1 MFKGLDMKIF
11 ISLCVILLSVG
22 CTTVTL
28 SPNGESKISATP
40 DYEKSQHFFIGGLF
54 GNAVVEAG
62 EICGSEGVRQL
73 QTQEKVEDR
82 LLTIITMGIY
92 APRTAKVWCNNK

>member
-1 MFKGLDMKIF
+1 MKKF
-11 ISLCVILLSVG
+11 IVLCMALLFAG

-28 SPNGESKISATP
+28 APKGESKISVTP
-40 DYEKSQHFFIGGLF
+40 DHETRQHFFIGGLF

-62 EICGSEGVRQL
+62 ELCKNQGVRQL

-82 LLTIITMGIY
+82 LLTIITLGIY
-92 APRTAKVWCNNK
+92 APRTSKVWCN

>member
-1 MFKGLDMKIF
+1 MRKTVQTCVLMKI
-11 ISLCVILLSVG
+11 SGKMHQLL
-22 CTTVTL
+22 
-28 SPNGESKISATP
+28 PQEINA
-40 DYEKSQHFFIGGLF
+40 KSQHFFIGGLF